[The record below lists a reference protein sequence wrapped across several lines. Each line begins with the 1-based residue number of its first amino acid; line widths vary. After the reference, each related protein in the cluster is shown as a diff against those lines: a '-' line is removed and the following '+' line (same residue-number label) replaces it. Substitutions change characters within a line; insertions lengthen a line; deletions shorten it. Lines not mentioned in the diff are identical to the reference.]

1 MPSTNGHGSKR
12 AILYARVSTD
22 EQARSGYS
30 LAQQIEALRQY
41 AAREGYEVLE
51 EVSDPGQSGASLER
65 PGMDR
70 VRDLVAAGSVSVVLA
85 QDRDRLAREP
95 AYLYLLR
102 EEFAPHDCTLRALND
117 RGDDSPE
124 GQLTD
129 GILDQIARF
138 ERLKIAERSRR
149 GRQRKAR
156 EGKVLA
162 THAPRYGFKLN
173 ANRDGYEIDVGEMEI
188 VRRIFQM
195 VGVEGRS
202 IRSISTILEREDIP
216 TPKGAKHWDRS
227 FSRKCIEDDVYKPH
241 TFEEVKA
248 LVSSEVSARL
258 DPGAQYGIW
267 WFNRRGLD
275 IRQVSEPGPD
285 GRRYRKTY
293 RWYHKPKEE
302 WIPVPVP
309 TSGIPRELVEAA
321 RAAIRRNRRPA
332 RAGRRFWELTGG
344 VAYCGECG
352 QAVCA
357 THSVKVKKGRS
368 YAYDYYRCAAR
379 NKYGHDGCA
388 NAHYPRADERESA
401 VWEVVSGLLKTPERL
416 QAGLEKLIEEERAA
430 LRRNPN
436 QEIKAWAKKIAEVD
450 RKRSAYQDQQAEG
463 LITLE
468 ELREKL
474 SSLEETRS
482 VAQVEIDALR
492 SRQAHI
498 EQLQNDANTILERY
512 VGLVPE
518 ALDAL
523 TSEERHRVYKMLRL
537 KVLMHADGSAE
548 ITGVFGGPLDAG
560 AAGSVKTEGSSGS
573 AHTGG
578 RS

>member
-1 MPSTNGHGSKR
+1 MPSTNGHGPKR

-30 LAQQIEALRQY
+30 LAQQIEALRDHT
-41 AAREGYEVLE
+41 ANEGLEVLE
-51 EVSDPGQSGASLER
+51 EIQDAGQSGASLER
-65 PGMDR
+65 PGMDL
-70 VRDLVAAGSVSVVLA
+70 VRDLVAAGGVSVVLA
-85 QDRDRLAREP
+85 QDRDRFAREP
-95 AYLYLLR
+95 AYLYILR
-102 EEFAPHDCTLRALND
+102 EEFAPHGCVLRALND

-124 GQLTD
+124 GQLAD

-156 EGKVLA
+156 EGKVVA

-173 ANRDGYEIDVGEMEI
+173 ASRDGYEINEAEMEV
-188 VRRIFQM
+188 VRRIFHL

-202 IRSISTILEREDIP
+202 IRSVSTILEREGIP

-248 LVSSEVSARL
+248 LVSSEVSACL
-258 DPGAQYGIW
+258 DPSEQYGLW

-309 TSGIPRELVEAA
+309 ASSIPRELVEAA
-321 RAAIRRNRRPA
+321 RAAIKHNRKPA

-352 QAVCA
+352 QAICA
-357 THSVKVKKGRS
+357 THSVKVKRGRT
-368 YAYDYYRCAAR
+368 YAYDYYRCAVR
-379 NKYGHDGCA
+379 SRYGRDACS
-388 NAHYPRADERESA
+388 NAHLPRADEREAA
-401 VWEVVSGLLKTPERL
+401 VWEVVSGLLKTPARL
-416 QAGLEKLIEEERAA
+416 RAGLEKLIEEERAT
-430 LRRNPN
+430 LRGDPDR
-436 QEIKAWAKKIAEVD
+436 EIKAWAKKLAEVD

-468 ELREKL
+468 ELRKKL
-474 SSLEETRS
+474 AALEETRAT
-482 VAQVEIDALR
+482 AQEEMDALR
-492 SRQAHI
+492 SRQEHVAR
-498 EQLQNDANTILERY
+498 LQDDADAILRRY
-512 VGLVPE
+512 AGMVPE

-537 KVLMHADGSAE
+537 KVLLNADGSTE
-548 ITGVFGGPLDAG
+548 ITGVFGGPLNADT
-560 AAGSVKTEGSSGS
+560 AGSVKTEVSSRS
-573 AHTGG
+573 AHTEG

>member
-1 MPSTNGHGSKR
+1 MPSTNGHGPKR
-12 AILYARVSTD
+12 AILYARVSTN
-22 EQARSGYS
+22 EQARSGYT
-30 LAQQIEALRQY
+30 LAQQIEALRAY
-41 AAREGYEVLE
+41 AASEGYEVLE
-51 EVSDPGQSGASLER
+51 EIQDPGQSGASLER

-70 VRDLVAAGSVSVVLA
+70 VRDLVAAGGVSVVLA
-85 QDRDRLAREP
+85 QDRDRIAREP

-173 ANRDGYEIDVGEMEI
+173 ANRDGYEINKNEMEVI
-188 VRRIFQM
+188 GRIFHL
-195 VGVEGRS
+195 VGTEGRS
-202 IRSISTILEREDIP
+202 MRSVSTILEREGVP

-227 FSRKCIEDDVYKPH
+227 FFRKCIEDDVYKPH
-241 TFEEVKA
+241 TFEEVEA
-248 LVSSEVSARL
+248 LVSPEVSALL
-258 DPGAQYGIW
+258 DPSAQYGLW

-275 IRQVSEPGPD
+275 IRQVSESGPD
-285 GRRYRKTY
+285 GRHYRKTY

-309 TSGIPRELVEAA
+309 ASGIPRELVEAA
-321 RAAIRRNRRPA
+321 RGAIKHNRKPA

-352 QAVCA
+352 QGVCA

-368 YAYDYYRCAAR
+368 YTYDYYRCALR
-379 NKYGHDGCA
+379 NKYGRDAYA
-388 NAHYPRADERESA
+388 NAHRPRADEREAA
-401 VWEVVSGLLKTPERL
+401 VWEVVSGLLKGPDRL

-430 LRRNPN
+430 LRGNPDR
-436 QEIKAWAKKIAEVD
+436 ESGTWAKKLAEVD

-468 ELREKL
+468 ELRKKL
-474 SSLEETRS
+474 SDLEETRA
-482 VAQVEIDALR
+482 VAQGELEALR
-492 SRQAHI
+492 SRQEHI
-498 EQLQNDANTILERY
+498 EQLESDADTILNQYARM
-512 VGLVPE
+512 VPE

-537 KVLMHADGSAE
+537 RVLLHADGSTE
-548 ITGVFGGPLDAG
+548 ITGQ
-560 AAGSVKTEGSSGS
+560 
-573 AHTGG
+573 
-578 RS
+578 

>member
-202 IRSISTILEREDIP
+202 IRSISTILEREGIP